1 MLRIDLPRELEN
13 DLALVA
19 IVTERPIH
27 FHIRQAILE
36 YLDDLEDRVAAAR
49 WLEEAEADHGAIND
63 AETNEDGGPDGTR
76 TRDLRRDRPA
86 F

>member
-1 MLRIDLPRELEN
+1 MLRVNLPRELEN
-13 DLALVA
+13 DLALLA
-19 IVTERPIH
+19 ILTDKPIQ

-36 YLDDLEDRVAAAR
+36 YLDELEDRVLAAR
-49 WLEEAEADHGAIND
+49 WLEEALEAG
-63 AETNEDGGPDGTR
+63 DGGPDGTR